1 MNHHIRLLIYTIFLL
16 PAAVFAKAETK
27 NIVYMDMRPLLN
39 EDHHDSIS
47 VLDVWDRLHTVSTLQ
62 GIVNRRKPQFYINY
76 VVNGNINADSYWWN
90 KYRAA
95 GPAMQDY
102 APDAY
107 SSFSNNGIVAQKTPV
122 NLLHN
127 NMPVLGSD
135 YDLTDEDGNK
145 AAQVLVERV
154 HARKNTVPLVSVHIE
169 KPTLVRA
176 INKRVKA
183 SRPWHNAAQRT
194 RVFRTLPYVAERK
207 TGKTIKKKTAR

>member
-1 MNHHIRLLIYTIFLL
+1 
-16 PAAVFAKAETK
+16 
-27 NIVYMDMRPLLN
+27 MDMRPLLN

-76 VVNGNINADSYWWN
+76 VVNGNINVDSYWWN

-102 APDAY
+102 ALDAY

-122 NLLHN
+122 NLLHK

-154 HARKNTVPLVSVHIE
+154 HARKTPFHWFRCILKSPHWYGQLIKESKRLDPGITLLSAPEFFELYRMWLKE
-169 KPTLVRA
+169 K
-176 INKRVKA
+176 
-183 SRPWHNAAQRT
+183 Q
-194 RVFRTLPYVAERK
+194 
-207 TGKTIKKKTAR
+207 GKQ

>member
-16 PAAVFAKAETK
+16 PATVFAKAETK

-76 VVNGNINADSYWWN
+76 VVNGNINVDSYWWN

-95 GPAMQDY
+95 RPAMQDY
-102 APDAY
+102 ALDAY

-154 HARKNTVPLVSVHIE
+154 HARKTPFH
-169 KPTLVRA
+169 
-176 INKRVKA
+176 
-183 SRPWHNAAQRT
+183 W
-194 RVFRTLPYVAERK
+194 FRCILKSPH
-207 TGKTIKKKTAR
+207 